1 MRSRCTKSL
10 MAALATGA
18 AIAAM
23 LAAGSGASA
32 ADWPK
37 YLHDNG
43 SSGTTNDATLT
54 ATSAP
59 VLKAVAGWP
68 VRLGDRPITT
78 QPIIA
83 NGLIYVGAWDGY
95 EYALRPDG
103 SIAWRQYLGRTK
115 NCYIADAVAQASS
128 PGTVAGIVSTAAV
141 ANESVGGTTRSVLYV
156 GGGGNWDAAGATITG
171 VNADA
176 AIIALDALT
185 GEVLWR
191 TGLGPSPN
199 NLIWSSPA
207 IYHGSV
213 YIGVSSFDDCP
224 LVQGK
229 LVKLDA
235 ATGAWQATFNT
246 VPTGCEGASIWGS
259 PTIDE
264 AAGAAYVASGNSRP
278 CSIFG
283 PQLGRYPH
291 TKRGALL
298 LILALLG
305 VAVAAF
311 WPRGWIRLGFWLSA
325 AGALAAAALGAYL
338 LVGPTISI
346 NRPYSVSLIK
356 LDAGDLHVIA
366 SWKVPAT
373 DQGDYDFG
381 STPTLFSGT
390 VTPGGAR
397 RQLLGIPNK
406 NGNYYVFDRNKIE
419 SGPVVTIRLADAPR
433 TDPTKGNGSISPSA
447 FDGHTLYVAGG
458 GTKAAGDSVPGTLL
472 AYDPNNFSK
481 PIWKVDAAGPVLGA
495 VTMSSGVVVIGNGPF
510 TTVVSSADGS
520 ILFKG
525 SVSNPKAAVIFGAAT
540 IANGRIY
547 QGDTAGY
554 LYAYGINGR

>member
-1 MRSRCTKSL
+1 MRFRSISSMFAVIGIAAAM
-10 MAALATGA
+10 MAAAT
-18 AIAAM
+18 
-23 LAAGSGASA
+23 SVSA
-32 ADWPK
+32 ADWTK

-43 SSGTTNDATLT
+43 SSGTTKDGALT
-54 ATSAP
+54 ATTAP
-59 VLKAVAGWP
+59 SLKPVAGWP

-103 SIAWRQYLGRTK
+103 SIAWQQYLGRTK

-156 GGGGNWDAAGATITG
+156 GGGGNRDAAGATITG

-185 GEVLWR
+185 GEILWR
-191 TGLGPSPN
+191 TGLGASPDH
-199 NLIWSSPA
+199 LIWSSPA

-213 YIGVSSFDDCP
+213 YVGVSSFDDCP

-264 AAGAAYVASGNSRP
+264 AAGAVYVASGNSRP

-298 LILALLG
+298 LILALLA
-305 VAVAAF
+305 VAAAAF

-325 AGALAAAALGAYL
+325 SGALAAAALGAYL
-338 LVGPTISI
+338 LVGPTVSI
-346 NRPYSVSLIK
+346 NRPYSVSLVK
-356 LDAGDLHVIA
+356 LDAGDLHVIS

-406 NGNYYVFDRNKIE
+406 NGNYYVFDRAEVAN
-419 SGPVVTIRLADAPR
+419 GPVATIRLANAPL
-433 TDPTKGNGSISPSA
+433 TDPTKGNGSVAPSA
-447 FDGHTLYVAGG
+447 FDGHTLYIAGG
-458 GTKAAGDSVPGTLL
+458 GTAIDGKPVVGSLA
-472 AYDPNNFSK
+472 AYDPDNLSR
-481 PIWKVDAAGPVLGA
+481 PLWRVGAGGPVLGA
-495 VTMSSGVVVIGNGPF
+495 VTTTAGVVVISDGPS
-510 TTVVSSADGS
+510 TTVVSSASGATVFS
-520 ILFKG
+520 G
-525 SVSNPKAAVIFGAAT
+525 SVVNPKAAVIFGAAS
-540 IANGRIY
+540 IAGGRIY

-554 LYAYGINGR
+554 LYAYGVDGH

>member
-1 MRSRCTKSL
+1 MRFRCISSMFAVIGIAAAM
-10 MAALATGA
+10 MAAAT
-18 AIAAM
+18 
-23 LAAGSGASA
+23 SDSA
-32 ADWPK
+32 ADWTK

-43 SSGTTNDATLT
+43 STGTTKDGALNLAT
-54 ATSAP
+54 AP
-59 VLKAVAGWP
+59 SLKAVAGWP

-103 SIAWRQYLGRTK
+103 SIAWQQYLGRTK

-156 GGGGNWDAAGATITG
+156 GGGGNRDAAGATITG

-176 AIIALDALT
+176 AMIALDALT
-185 GEVLWR
+185 GEILWR
-191 TGLGPSPN
+191 TGLGASPDH
-199 NLIWSSPA
+199 LIWSSPA

-213 YIGVSSFDDCP
+213 YVGVSSFDDCP

-264 AAGAAYVASGNSRP
+264 AAGAVYVASGNSRP

-291 TKRGALL
+291 TKRGAIM
-298 LILALLG
+298 LILALAAVL
-305 VAVAAF
+305 VAVF
-311 WPRGWIRLGFWLSA
+311 WPRGWIRLGFWLAA
-325 AGALAAAALGAYL
+325 AGALTTATLGAYL
-338 LVGPTISI
+338 LVGPTVSI
-346 NRPYSVSLIK
+346 NRPYSVSLIQ
-356 LDAGDLHVIA
+356 LDAGDLHVTD

-373 DQGDYDFG
+373 DEGDYDFG

-390 VTPGGAR
+390 VTPGGER

-406 NGNYYVFDRNKIE
+406 NGNYYVFDRAHIA
-419 SGPVVTIRLADAPR
+419 SGPVATIVLAHAPR

-447 FDGHTLYVAGG
+447 FDGHTLYIAGG
-458 GTKAAGDSVPGTLL
+458 GTEADGGPVPGSLL
-472 AYDPNNFSK
+472 AYDPNDFSR
-481 PIWKVDAAGPVLGA
+481 PRWKIGAAGPVLGA
-495 VTMSSGVVVIGNGPF
+495 VTTSSGVVVIGNGAF
-510 TTVVSSADGS
+510 TTVVSGSDGS
-520 ILFKG
+520 VLFKG
-525 SVSNPKAAVIFGAAT
+525 SVANPKAAMIFGAAT

-554 LYAYGINGR
+554 LYAYGIDGR